1 MSMSV
6 PSLLS
11 MPGPSI
17 VAPRRPLKIGLVAPC
32 AEGTLDGATPRWH
45 DLVTIAGVVEDAG
58 FDSLWTIDHL
68 LFRAKDG
75 TTSGPWEG
83 WSLLAAFAA
92 ITTRVEIGSFVTCTG
107 FRNPALLAKMADTVD
122 EISGGRLILG
132 LGAGAY
138 EAEFRAFG
146 FPFDH
151 RASRFAEAIEIIHGL
166 LRNGHVDLAGTYYQA
181 RDCELRPRGPRPAGP
196 PIMVGTTGDRM
207 LRLTARYA
215 DLWNVFFWEQ
225 GTGNRVER
233 IPALRTAVDAACA
246 AVGREP
252 ASLARSAAALVQTV
266 SGTPTSFPTI
276 APLTGT
282 PEELAA
288 ALKAY
293 AQEGIAHLLLRIEP
307 ETPAG
312 IAAFAPVLQL
322 LDHG

>member
-1 MSMSV
+1 MGV
-6 PSLLS
+6 PSLPS
-11 MPGPSI
+11 APGPSLA
-17 VAPRRPLKIGLVAPC
+17 APRRPLKIGLVAPC
-32 AEGTLDGATPRWH
+32 AEGNLGGATPRWS
-45 DLVTIAGVVEDAG
+45 DLVEIARVVEDAG

-68 LFRAKDG
+68 LFRDEDG

-83 WSLLAAFAA
+83 WSLLTALAA

-138 EAEFRAFG
+138 EADYLAFG

-151 RASRFAEAIEIIHGL
+151 RASRFAEALQIIHGL
-166 LRNGHVDLAGTYYQA
+166 LRHGHIDFAGTYYQA
-181 RDCELRPRGPRPAGP
+181 QACELRPRGPRPTGP
-196 PIMVGTTGDRM
+196 PIMVGTTGERM

-225 GTGNRVER
+225 GTGNQVTR
-233 IPALRTAVDAACA
+233 IPALQAAVDAACA
-246 AVGREP
+246 EVGRDP
-252 ASLARSAAALVQTV
+252 ATLARSATALVQTRP
-266 SGTPTSFPTI
+266 GTPTTFPTI

-288 ALKAY
+288 ALQAY
-293 AQEGIAHLLLRIEP
+293 AHAGITHLLLRIEP

-312 IAAFAPVLQL
+312 IAAFAPVLEL
-322 LDHG
+322 LDRG